1 MFLLKLSG
9 VPSSEMFMV
18 FSMKSEKLGLD
29 PGDEKMSC
37 MKLIQKCIKNLLGT
51 KWMDAVDRGLICI
64 ML

>member
-51 KWMDAVDRGLICI
+51 K
-64 ML
+64 